1 MHDLNTHGAG
11 KPVQSCP
18 GTPRAQ
24 SKSGRG
30 SVEDTGKNHSTVG
43 SGAQVSSRN
52 YSTAALADPFPT
64 GQSTQKGVQL
74 SGPPLRVR
82 FFAVD
87 AEEGI
92 GLRSVGHYLIAKDV
106 CDALEISKHK
116 DAIAGL
122 EDYMRGPLV
131 TVQTR
136 GGPQAMATVTEPGF
150 YALATSSRRTDWA
163 KRFAKKVYTEIL
175 PEIRRTGSYSVT
187 SGPTLAE
194 LASNPTY
201 LPLAAGHGSLALLPR
216 ATGAPVPDL
225 ATEHVQQLLS
235 RLIGEKEAQ
244 WIGRMPEIAEACVR
258 WNLFFW
264 LIRDAADLTHR
275 SRLGLLLSRRAGINY
290 LGYGQTHLQIR
301 TVGRNRH
308 RKYVIVRLE
317 GGAA

>member
-1 MHDLNTHGAG
+1 MHDRKTYGAG
-11 KPVQSCP
+11 KPVQNRLGS
-18 GTPRAQ
+18 PRAESEPSRAAVE
-24 SKSGRG
+24 SKPPHASGLGVGENSPSRENIATALANP
-30 SVEDTGKNHSTVG
+30 VPQRPQFFNFDAQAVRVVG
-43 SGAQVSSRN
+43 S
-52 YSTAALADPFPT
+52 ADAPWF
-64 GQSTQKGVQL
+64 V
-74 SGPPLRVR
+74 
-82 FFAVD
+82 
-87 AEEGI
+87 
-92 GLRSVGHYLIAKDV
+92 AKDV
-106 CDALEISKHK
+106 CAVLELEKTDSALR
-116 DAIAGL
+116 GL
-122 EDYMRGPLV
+122 DDDEKGAHSVSTLGGDQKLS
-131 TVQTR
+131 TVNESGLYALIFR
-136 GGPQAMATVTEPGF
+136 SRKPQARIF
-150 YALATSSRRTDWA
+150 RRWITGE
-163 KRFAKKVYTEIL
+163 VI
-175 PEIRRTGSYSVT
+175 PSIRRTGSYSLT

-194 LASNPTY
+194 LATNPTY

>member
-1 MHDLNTHGAG
+1 M
-11 KPVQSCP
+11 P
-18 GTPRAQ
+18 
-24 SKSGRG
+24 
-30 SVEDTGKNHSTVG
+30 
-43 SGAQVSSRN
+43 
-52 YSTAALADPFPT
+52 
-64 GQSTQKGVQL
+64 
-74 SGPPLRVR
+74 VR

-264 LIRDAADLTHR
+264 LIRDPADLIHR